1 MISHIEIQNFKSLKK
16 VSVSQ
21 KNLNLLM
28 GLNGMG
34 KSSFIQVLLLLMQSD
49 KLEQRILDLNG
60 LLVQI
65 GQGRDALYQFAQ
77 DEKIVFELI
86 FEGQPK
92 YNWKFVYQKD
102 KEKLNAENGY
112 TKDQMNFFRK
122 ATKRFQ
128 YISAERIGPKDIY
141 EASSVVVADKKQLG
155 LLGEYAAYYINVFG
169 QEYEV
174 LEKLRHS
181 EAKATNLLAQINAWM
196 NEISP
201 GISLNTK
208 YVPEVNKVILDYQFD
223 LINDKTNSFR
233 PKNVG
238 FGISYVLPI
247 VLALLTA
254 EEGKIIVI
262 ENPESHI
269 HPRGQAELGKLISLA
284 ASVGAQLFVETHSDH
299 ILNGIRVAVKDS
311 QIDRNKVNVMFFD
324 KITTEKEQ
332 FSKVKQIKIDKN
344 GELNE
349 YPKHF
354 LDEWSNQLIKLV

>member
-16 VSVSQ
+16 VSASQ

-34 KSSFIQVLLLLMQSD
+34 KSSFIQMLLLLMQSD

-77 DEKIVFELI
+77 EEKIVFELTL
-86 FEGQPK
+86 EGQSK
-92 YNWKFVYQKD
+92 YNWKFSYQKD
-102 KEKLNAENGY
+102 KEKLIAESGY
-112 TKDQMNFFRK
+112 TKDQMSFFRK

-128 YISAERIGPKDIY
+128 YIRAERIGPKDIY

-174 LEKLRHS
+174 LKKLRHS
-181 EAKATNLLAQINAWM
+181 DAKATNLLAQINAWM

-247 VLALLTA
+247 VLALVTA

-269 HPRGQAELGKLISLA
+269 HPRGQAELGRLISLA

-299 ILNGIRVAVKDS
+299 ILNGIRVAVKEKLVDNS
-311 QIDRNKVNVMFFD
+311 KVNVMYFE
-324 KITTEKEQ
+324 KTTTDKEQ
-332 FSKVKQIKIDKN
+332 FTKISQIKMDKN
-344 GELNE
+344 GTLSE
-349 YPKHF
+349 YPKDF
-354 LDEWSNQLIKLV
+354 MDEWSNQLSKLI